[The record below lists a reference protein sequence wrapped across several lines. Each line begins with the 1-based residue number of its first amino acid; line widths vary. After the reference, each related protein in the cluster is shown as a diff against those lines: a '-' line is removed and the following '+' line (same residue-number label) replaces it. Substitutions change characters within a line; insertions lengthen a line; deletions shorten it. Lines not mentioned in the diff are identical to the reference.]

1 MYCSAEL
8 LDLPSLCAI
17 CSLLFSTFI
26 KRSASQFA
34 RGCSGV
40 TLWCLKPIS
49 LAKFLKSKE
58 LNGGRLS
65 DSSLSGIPCI
75 ANTFHSLSH
84 VTLHEVDVNCSTTGN
99 LVRLSMITR
108 L

>member
-1 MYCSAEL
+1 MNL
-8 LDLPSLCAI
+8 
-17 CSLLFSTFI
+17 
-26 KRSASQFA
+26 SASPFA

-49 LAKFLKSKE
+49 LAKFQKSVE
-58 LNGGRLS
+58 LNGGPLS
-65 DSSLSGIPCI
+65 DLSLSGIPCI
-75 ANTFHSLSH
+75 TNSFRSLSH
-84 VTLHEVDVNCSTTGN
+84 VGLHEVDVTCSITGN